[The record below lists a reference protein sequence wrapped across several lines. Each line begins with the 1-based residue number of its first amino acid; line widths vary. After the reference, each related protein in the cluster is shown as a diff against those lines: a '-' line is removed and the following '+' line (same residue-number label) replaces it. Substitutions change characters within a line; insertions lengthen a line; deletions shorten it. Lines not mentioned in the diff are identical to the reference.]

1 MNIAGIAW
9 TRKRTATGAWRW
21 YAYAWRGGPCIQK
34 TISVKLPRLTPEAVL
49 AFHRAISERGTMP
62 ADTISGLAA
71 AWRASPEWKGF
82 AAETRRMWGRTLDA
96 ITNKWGPVPVSI
108 FDDRRIKHKII
119 AWRDSMA
126 ETPRK
131 ADYHVDVLRSLLSYG
146 RLLGRLSLNMADG
159 IPHLYKGGNRAAI
172 VWEPDDVAAFLAVAE
187 QPVADAFNLAR
198 LTGLRRADLV
208 ALPWDAIKTHAIVWR
223 TQKSGRVRVVSF
235 PLIAPATKLLA
246 ELRTRNRNAGVST
259 VLVNSRGR
267 AWTPDGLNSSFNDA
281 RSKTECRKRI
291 HDLRG
296 TAVTEWCLAGMS
308 DAEIAGAF
316 GWSPARVAEIRR
328 LYVDQA
334 RVVVSIGER
343 LHREEN
349 RVKGTR

>member
-1 MNIAGIAW
+1 MRSDREQETDSPRQTVLVVDDTPANI
-9 TRKRTATGAWRW
+9 
-21 YAYAWRGGPCIQK
+21 
-34 TISVKLPRLTPEAVL
+34 
-49 AFHRAISERGTMP
+49 
-62 ADTISGLAA
+62 
-71 AWRASPEWKGF
+71 
-82 AAETRRMWGRTLDA
+82 
-96 ITNKWGPVPVSI
+96 
-108 FDDRRIKHKII
+108 
-119 AWRDSMA
+119 
-126 ETPRK
+126 
-131 ADYHVDVLRSLLSYG
+131 DVLVG
-146 RLLGRLSLNMADG
+146 M
-159 IPHLYKGGNRAAI
+159 
-172 VWEPDDVAAFLAVAE
+172 
-187 QPVADAFNLAR
+187 
-198 LTGLRRADLV
+198 
-208 ALPWDAIKTHAIVWR
+208 
-223 TQKSGRVRVVSF
+223 
-235 PLIAPATKLLA
+235 LA